1 MSATTVNVQ
10 NVRDSTNNSLKE
22 ISRQE
27 ESLLRISNEINF
39 MESAWDSD
47 SQRVYTNKFRTV
59 KTEMDKFNQSNK
71 EYLWMMQAF
80 VNDCVS
86 TDSSVAGMF
95 KSISF

>member
-22 ISRQE
+22 IAQQE
-27 ESLLRISNEINF
+27 QSLLNISNEINF

-47 SQRVYTNKFRTV
+47 AQRAYTDKFRAV
-59 KTEMDKFNQSNK
+59 KSEMDKFNQTTK
-71 EYLWMMQAF
+71 EYLYMMQTF

-86 TDSSVAGMF
+86 TDTSVAGMF
-95 KSISF
+95 KGISF